1 MIKIA
6 KNEIGLSSN
15 DLVYCVMISTPRR
28 SPNATLVTK
37 TAIDQASEALQN
49 LPEKTKEKLSLREA
63 VDVLRDHIT
72 AALDKGYS
80 YEDIAVMLAKQG
92 VSIAP
97 SSLKHYLAR
106 SNRQLKKATG
116 TQTRRRRSTAKSPDL
131 ETEDDLSELPS
142 VEDLDDE
149 LEDDEDLDDELED
162 DEDLDDEADDD
173 EDLEEDELEPEP
185 APRRGRR
192 PANSVEPTVKTTTRS
207 TSSRTK
213 PVTSSTRKRRGQTL
227 S

>member
-1 MIKIA
+1 
-6 KNEIGLSSN
+6 
-15 DLVYCVMISTPRR
+15 MISTTRR

-37 TAIDQASEALQN
+37 NSIDQAAEALQE

-106 SNRQLKKATG
+106 SNRQLRSKTGG
-116 TQTRRRRSTAKSPDL
+116 TQPRRRRASSKSSVDAEDLPELAVPEEL
-131 ETEDDLSELPS
+131 ETALA
-142 VEDLDDE
+142 
-149 LEDDEDLDDELED
+149 
-162 DEDLDDEADDD
+162 EA
-173 EDLEEDELEPEP
+173 EETPK
-185 APRRGRR
+185 RGRR
-192 PANSVEPTVKTTTRS
+192 ATKASAAEATTARSTTRTKTASAS
-207 TSSRTK
+207 T
-213 PVTSSTRKRRGQTL
+213 PTRKRRSKAT

>member
-1 MIKIA
+1 
-6 KNEIGLSSN
+6 
-15 DLVYCVMISTPRR
+15 MISTTRR

-37 TAIDQASEALQN
+37 SSIDQASEALQS

-106 SNRQLKKATG
+106 SNRQLKSKGTG
-116 TQTRRRRSTAKSPDL
+116 TQTRRRRSSKTDETLESADDQELPDL
-131 ETEDDLSELPS
+131 DTMASTET
-142 VEDLDDE
+142 
-149 LEDDEDLDDELED
+149 
-162 DEDLDDEADDD
+162 
-173 EDLEEDELEPEP
+173 
-185 APRRGRR
+185 APKRGRR
-192 PANSVEPTVKTTTRS
+192 GSAKASASEPKTTARS
-207 TSSRTK
+207 TSRTK
-213 PVTSSTRKRRGQTL
+213 SVAASPTRKRR
-227 S
+227 SKASS

>member
-1 MIKIA
+1 
-6 KNEIGLSSN
+6 
-15 DLVYCVMISTPRR
+15 MISTTRR

-37 TAIDQASEALQN
+37 NSIDQAAEALQD

-106 SNRQLKKATG
+106 SNRQLRSKTGG
-116 TQTRRRRSTAKSPDL
+116 TQPRRRRTSAKA
-131 ETEDDLSELPS
+131 S
-142 VEDLDDE
+142 VEDQDLSDLSVPE
-149 LEDDEDLDDELED
+149 LEAALSEVE
-162 DEDLDDEADDD
+162 EA
-173 EDLEEDELEPEP
+173 PK
-185 APRRGRR
+185 RGRR
-192 PANSVEPTVKTTTRS
+192 ATKTSAPEAKNTTRS
-207 TSSRTK
+207 TTSRTK
-213 PVTSSTRKRRGQTL
+213 AAPVSTPARKRRGKAT

>member
-1 MIKIA
+1 MIGIV
-6 KNEIGLSSN
+6 KNELGLNSN
-15 DLVYCVMISTPRR
+15 DLVYYAMISTSRR

-37 TAIDQASEALQN
+37 MAIDEASEALQG

-106 SNRQLKKATG
+106 SNRQLKQATG
-116 TQTRRRRSTAKSPDL
+116 TQTRRKRATPKASEL
-131 ETEDDLSELPS
+131 ESDDLP
-142 VEDLDDE
+142 
-149 LEDDEDLDDELED
+149 
-162 DEDLDDEADDD
+162 DDD
-173 EDLEEDELEPEP
+173 LPDVDMDMDEMDMAEPEAEP
-185 APRRGRR
+185 APKRGRR
-192 PANSVEPTVKTTTRS
+192 PGSASAAKTTTRS
-207 TSSRTK
+207 TASRTT
-213 PVTSSTRKRRGQTL
+213 PVDTTGTRKRRGKAST
-227 S
+227 

>member
-1 MIKIA
+1 VIKIA
-6 KNEIGLSSN
+6 KNELGLNSN
-15 DLVYCVMISTPRR
+15 DLVYCAMISTPRR

-37 TAIDQASEALQN
+37 TAIDQASEALQS

-106 SNRQLKKATG
+106 SNRQLKKGTG
-116 TQTRRRRSTAKSPDL
+116 TQTRRRRTTTKSADL
-131 ETEDDLSELPS
+131 EAEDFPELDSITEPE
-142 VEDLDDE
+142 V
-149 LEDDEDLDDELED
+149 
-162 DEDLDDEADDD
+162 
-173 EDLEEDELEPEP
+173 EP

-192 PANSVEPTVKTTTRS
+192 PSNMAAPTVSKTTTRS
-207 TSSRTK
+207 AASRTK
-213 PVTSSTRKRRGQTL
+213 SVPATTGTRKRRGKSST
-227 S
+227 

>member
-1 MIKIA
+1 
-6 KNEIGLSSN
+6 
-15 DLVYCVMISTPRR
+15 MISTPRR

-37 TAIDQASEALQN
+37 TAIDQASEALQS

-106 SNRQLKKATG
+106 SNRQLKKGAG
-116 TQTRRRRSTAKSPDL
+116 TQTRRRRTTTKAADMEPEDFPELASMDEPD
-131 ETEDDLSELPS
+131 E
-142 VEDLDDE
+142 
-149 LEDDEDLDDELED
+149 
-162 DEDLDDEADDD
+162 
-173 EDLEEDELEPEP
+173 EP

-192 PANSVEPTVKTTTRS
+192 PANTAAPTVAKTTTRS
-207 TSSRTK
+207 ASSRTK
-213 PVTSSTRKRRGQTL
+213 SVPAPTGTRKRRGKG
-227 S
+227 SI

>member
-1 MIKIA
+1 
-6 KNEIGLSSN
+6 
-15 DLVYCVMISTPRR
+15 MISTTRR

-37 TAIDQASEALQN
+37 SAIDQASEALQD

-106 SNRQLKKATG
+106 SNRQLKAKGGG
-116 TQTRRRRSTAKSPDL
+116 TQIKRRRSSKNQ
-131 ETEDDLSELPS
+131 
-142 VEDLDDE
+142 DDE
-149 LEDDEDLDDELED
+149 SAIPAEQAELIPSLEVVAAAE
-162 DEDLDDEADDD
+162 EA
-173 EDLEEDELEPEP
+173 PK
-185 APRRGRR
+185 RGRR
-192 PANSVEPTVKTTTRS
+192 GSSKSAAAEPKTTTRS
-207 TSSRTK
+207 TSRTK
-213 PVTSSTRKRRGQTL
+213 SVAASASSRKRRGKGA
-227 S
+227 

>member
-1 MIKIA
+1 
-6 KNEIGLSSN
+6 
-15 DLVYCVMISTPRR
+15 MISTTRR

-37 TAIDQASEALQN
+37 NSIDQAAEALQD

-106 SNRQLKKATG
+106 SNRQLRSKTGG
-116 TQTRRRRSTAKSPDL
+116 TQPRRRRSTKAASEDESLPELPLPDL
-131 ETEDDLSELPS
+131 EMSPE
-142 VEDLDDE
+142 VE
-149 LEDDEDLDDELED
+149 
-162 DEDLDDEADDD
+162 EA
-173 EDLEEDELEPEP
+173 PK
-185 APRRGRR
+185 RGRR
-192 PANSVEPTVKTTTRS
+192 ANAAEPKATTRTTSRSKSVAAS
-207 TSSRTK
+207 TSA
-213 PVTSSTRKRRGQTL
+213 RKRRGKAT

>member
-1 MIKIA
+1 MI
-6 KNEIGLSSN
+6 EITRNKLGLDPN
-15 DLVYCVMISTPRR
+15 DSVYCAMISTTRR

-37 TAIDQASEALQN
+37 SSIDQASEALQS

-106 SNRQLKKATG
+106 SNRQLKSKGTG
-116 TQTRRRRSTAKSPDL
+116 TQTRRRRSSKS
-131 ETEDDLSELPS
+131 SES
-142 VEDLDDE
+142 AGVDDDE
-149 LEDDEDLDDELED
+149 LPDLDTAIAT
-162 DEDLDDEADDD
+162 EA
-173 EDLEEDELEPEP
+173 
-185 APRRGRR
+185 APKRGRR
-192 PANSVEPTVKTTTRS
+192 SAKASAAEPKTTARS
-207 TSSRTK
+207 TSRTK
-213 PVTSSTRKRRGQTL
+213 SVAASPTRKRRSKT
-227 S
+227 SS

>member
-1 MIKIA
+1 MIEIV
-6 KNEIGLSSN
+6 KNELGLNSN
-15 DLVYCVMISTPRR
+15 DLVYYAMISTSRR

-37 TAIDQASEALQN
+37 MAIDQASEALQS

-106 SNRQLKKATG
+106 SNRQLKQATG
-116 TQTRRRRSTAKSPDL
+116 TQTRRKRTPKA
-131 ETEDDLSELPS
+131 TEVEPPDDLPEL
-142 VEDLDDE
+142 DAMDDE
-149 LEDDEDLDDELED
+149 PEM
-162 DEDLDDEADDD
+162 
-173 EDLEEDELEPEP
+173 EP
-185 APRRGRR
+185 APKRGRR
-192 PANSVEPTVKTTTRS
+192 PASASAAKTTTRS
-207 TSSRTK
+207 TASRTK
-213 PVTSSTRKRRGQTL
+213 PVATTTGTRKRRGKAST
-227 S
+227 

>member
-1 MIKIA
+1 MI
-6 KNEIGLSSN
+6 EITRNKLGLDPN
-15 DLVYCVMISTPRR
+15 DSVYCAMISTTRR

-37 TAIDQASEALQN
+37 SSIDQASEALQS

-106 SNRQLKKATG
+106 SNRQLKSKGTG
-116 TQTRRRRSTAKSPDL
+116 TQTRRRRSSKS
-131 ETEDDLSELPS
+131 SELAG
-142 VEDLDDE
+142 VDDDE
-149 LEDDEDLDDELED
+149 LPDLDTAIAT
-162 DEDLDDEADDD
+162 EA
-173 EDLEEDELEPEP
+173 
-185 APRRGRR
+185 APKRGRR
-192 PANSVEPTVKTTTRS
+192 SAKASAAEPKTTARS
-207 TSSRTK
+207 TSRTK
-213 PVTSSTRKRRGQTL
+213 SVAASPTRKRRSKT
-227 S
+227 SS

>member
-1 MIKIA
+1 VIEITG
-6 KNEIGLSSN
+6 NRIGLNLNRS
-15 DLVYCVMISTPRR
+15 VYFAMISTTRR

-37 TAIDQASEALQN
+37 SAIDQASDALQG

-80 YEDIAVMLAKQG
+80 YDDIAVMLAKQG

-106 SNRQLKKATG
+106 SNRQLKSKGTG
-116 TQTRRRRSTAKSPDL
+116 TQTRRRRTAAKASPSA
-131 ETEDDLSELPS
+131 ETEVIQAQEEVAP
-142 VEDLDDE
+142 VAPE
-149 LEDDEDLDDELED
+149 
-162 DEDLDDEADDD
+162 EA
-173 EDLEEDELEPEP
+173 PK
-185 APRRGRR
+185 RGRR
-192 PANSVEPTVKTTTRS
+192 PAAKTTAKAASTAEVKPKTRS

-213 PVTSSTRKRRGQTL
+213 SVPASAPARKRRTKA
-227 S
+227 SS

>member
-1 MIKIA
+1 
-6 KNEIGLSSN
+6 
-15 DLVYCVMISTPRR
+15 MISTTRR

-37 TAIDQASEALQN
+37 TSIDQASEALQG

-92 VSIAP
+92 VTIAP

-106 SNRQLKKATG
+106 SNRQLKTRTG
-116 TQTRRRRSTAKSPDL
+116 AQTRRKRTPKA
-131 ETEDDLSELPS
+131 
-142 VEDLDDE
+142 
-149 LEDDEDLDDELED
+149 
-162 DEDLDDEADDD
+162 EAV
-173 EDLEEDELEPEP
+173 EPEAP
-185 APRRGRR
+185 APEPMVEEAPPKRGRR
-192 PANSVEPTVKTTTRS
+192 SAKAAEPVEAPAPKTARRTA
-207 TSSRTK
+207 SSRAKTV
-213 PVTSSTRKRRGQTL
+213 PAAPTRKRRTKT

>member
-1 MIKIA
+1 
-6 KNEIGLSSN
+6 
-15 DLVYCVMISTPRR
+15 MISTTRR

-37 TAIDQASEALQN
+37 NSIDQAADALQD

-106 SNRQLKKATG
+106 SNRQLRSAKGGG
-116 TQTRRRRSTAKSPDL
+116 TQPRRRRTSKTAEESDA
-131 ETEDDLSELPS
+131 
-142 VEDLDDE
+142 DE
-149 LEDDEDLDDELED
+149 LSLPPVELEMEEM
-162 DEDLDDEADDD
+162 DEE
-173 EDLEEDELEPEP
+173 LEEMEEEEMEEMEEEEMEEEETPK
-185 APRRGRR
+185 RGRR
-192 PANSVEPTVKTTTRS
+192 SSAKASVPESTPARSGGRSKSVAAAP
-207 TSSRTK
+207 
-213 PVTSSTRKRRGQTL
+213 TRKRRSKST
-227 S
+227 

>member
-1 MIKIA
+1 MNLEVIEVV
-6 KNEIGLSSN
+6 KNTLGLNSN
-15 DLVYCVMISTPRR
+15 DLVYCVMMTTSRR

-37 TAIDQASEALQN
+37 SAIDQASEALQN

-106 SNRQLKKATG
+106 SNRQLKQASG
-116 TQTRRRRSTAKSPDL
+116 TPIKRRRTTPKPSEVESEGLPDI
-131 ETEDDLSELPS
+131 DLMEEL
-142 VEDLDDE
+142 D
-149 LEDDEDLDDELED
+149 
-162 DEDLDDEADDD
+162 
-173 EDLEEDELEPEP
+173 EPETDP
-185 APRRGRR
+185 TPKRGRR
-192 PANSVEPTVKTTTRS
+192 PGSASASKTTPRATL
-207 TSSRTK
+207 SRTK
-213 PVTSSTRKRRGQTL
+213 SVAMATGTRKRRGRAAT
-227 S
+227 

>member
-1 MIKIA
+1 
-6 KNEIGLSSN
+6 
-15 DLVYCVMISTPRR
+15 MISTTRR

-37 TAIDQASEALQN
+37 SAIDQASDALQG

-80 YEDIAVMLAKQG
+80 YDDIAVMLAKQG

-106 SNRQLKKATG
+106 SNRQLKSKGAG
-116 TQTRRRRSTAKSPDL
+116 TQTRRRRSAAKATPSA
-131 ETEDDLSELPS
+131 ETEVIQSPEETAPPQAVSE
-142 VEDLDDE
+142 
-149 LEDDEDLDDELED
+149 
-162 DEDLDDEADDD
+162 A
-173 EDLEEDELEPEP
+173 
-185 APRRGRR
+185 APKRGRR
-192 PANSVEPTVKTTTRS
+192 SAAKESATETKPKTRA

-213 PVTSSTRKRRGQTL
+213 SVAASAPTRKRR
-227 S
+227 SSASS

>member
-1 MIKIA
+1 
-6 KNEIGLSSN
+6 
-15 DLVYCVMISTPRR
+15 MISTTRR

-37 TAIDQASEALQN
+37 SSIDQASEALQG

-72 AALDKGYS
+72 AALEKGYS

-106 SNRQLKKATG
+106 SNRQLKSKGSG
-116 TQTRRRRSTAKSPDL
+116 TQTRRRRSKT
-131 ETEDDLSELPS
+131 T
-142 VEDLDDE
+142 
-149 LEDDEDLDDELED
+149 
-162 DEDLDDEADDD
+162 ADDVPAD
-173 EDLEEDELEPEP
+173 QAELIPSIESVTASEE
-185 APRRGRR
+185 APKRGRR
-192 PANSVEPTVKTTTRS
+192 GPKTSAKASSEPKTTTR

-213 PVTSSTRKRRGQTL
+213 SVSASAPTRKRRSKAAT
-227 S
+227 

>member
-1 MIKIA
+1 
-6 KNEIGLSSN
+6 
-15 DLVYCVMISTPRR
+15 MISTTRR

-37 TAIDQASEALQN
+37 NSIDQAAEALQE

-106 SNRQLKKATG
+106 SNRQLRSKTGAT
-116 TQTRRRRSTAKSPDL
+116 QPRRRRTNSKA
-131 ETEDDLSELPS
+131 S
-142 VEDLDDE
+142 V
-149 LEDDEDLDDELED
+149 
-162 DEDLDDEADDD
+162 EADDLP
-173 EDLEEDELEPEP
+173 ELSVPELEAALSEVDE
-185 APRRGRR
+185 APPKRGRR
-192 PANSVEPTVKTTTRS
+192 AAKANDDGAKTTTRS
-207 TSSRTK
+207 TSRTK
-213 PVTSSTRKRRGQTL
+213 SVSASTPTRKRQGKAT

>member
-1 MIKIA
+1 M
-6 KNEIGLSSN
+6 NSN
-15 DLVYCVMISTPRR
+15 RSVYFAMISTTRR

-37 TAIDQASEALQN
+37 SAIDQASDALQG

-80 YEDIAVMLAKQG
+80 YDDIAVMLAKQG

-106 SNRQLKKATG
+106 SNRQLKSKGAG
-116 TQTRRRRSTAKSPDL
+116 TQTRRRRTVGKATSPA
-131 ETEDDLSELPS
+131 ETEVVQPQ
-142 VEDLDDE
+142 
-149 LEDDEDLDDELED
+149 DEDIPVLQAAPE
-162 DEDLDDEADDD
+162 EA
-173 EDLEEDELEPEP
+173 PK
-185 APRRGRR
+185 RGRR
-192 PANSVEPTVKTTTRS
+192 PAAKATAAKASATEAKPKTRATS
-207 TSSRTK
+207 TRTK
-213 PVTSSTRKRRGQTL
+213 SVAASAPTRKRRSKAG